1 MCLSSNCCRY
11 LLIAGSTYPDFVT
24 ELPICT
30 DWKGDSYDP
39 ILVIV
44 NRLIRW
50 KDLSMDFVTGLPICT
65 DWKGTSYDL
74 IPADE
79 NGTLQAGADN
89 DQCTRAC
96 GGHYRYYSSSD
107 VCWSFKANLSMDF
120 VTELPISTGE
130 HQLQLNPGY
139 RLSAI
144 RLLELDCGYH
154 PHASHED
161 IDPRSRSKATDELA
175 DDMQKDLSA

>member
-1 MCLSSNCCRY
+1 MLPGNTIKRHSDAISKATLRCNCCRY

-50 KDLSMDFVTGLPICT
+50 KDLSMDFVTGLPKCT
-65 DWKGTSYDL
+65 DWKGTSYNS

-79 NGTLQAGADN
+79 NGRLQAAADN
-89 DQCTRAC
+89 DRCTRAC
-96 GGHYRYYSSSD
+96 GGHYRCYSSTLRRD
-107 VCWSFKANLSMDF
+107 VCWSFKANLSMFDHRCF
-120 VTELPISTGE
+120 EKVLCP
-130 HQLQLNPGY
+130 L
-139 RLSAI
+139 
-144 RLLELDCGYH
+144 
-154 PHASHED
+154 AS
-161 IDPRSRSKATDELA
+161 R
-175 DDMQKDLSA
+175 